1 MLPIPI
7 IAMQVNHLTDARYF
21 AAWLLDWMSFPM
33 DGPEAIRPQMAMQMA
48 EWVEGPRMAARYEM
62 TPLEDI
68 QQQFETLPAQGLV
81 LSGEHYLSQLALR
94 PLDIPFF
101 LELPIHTSRE
111 IIQQIDHF
119 KPLGIILFSNESE
132 ALIDRLKNWQACDCP
147 VYVHAGSKN
156 REMLWTYIEQGLVQG
171 WAVRGAGEE
180 KVGYKSFDAQ
190 DEIYEFL
197 LEKEFDE

>member
-33 DGPEAIRPQMAMQMA
+33 DGPSAIRPQMAMQMA
-48 EWVEGPRMAARYEM
+48 EWVEGPQMAARYEM
-62 TPLEDI
+62 TSIEDI
-68 QQQFETLPAQGLV
+68 QQQWETLPAQGLV
-81 LSGEHYLSQLALR
+81 LSGEHYLSQLALQ

-101 LELPIHTSRE
+101 IELSVTTSRE

-119 KPLGIILFSNESE
+119 KPLGIILFSSQSEVSIES
-132 ALIDRLKNWQACDCP
+132 LKNWQDCDCP
-147 VYVHAGSKN
+147 LYVHTGTKN
-156 REMLWTYIEQGLVQG
+156 RETLWSYVEQGLIQG
-171 WAVRGAGEE
+171 WAVQGAGEE
-180 KVGYKSFDAQ
+180 KVGYKSFDEQ

-197 LEKEFDE
+197 LEKEFD